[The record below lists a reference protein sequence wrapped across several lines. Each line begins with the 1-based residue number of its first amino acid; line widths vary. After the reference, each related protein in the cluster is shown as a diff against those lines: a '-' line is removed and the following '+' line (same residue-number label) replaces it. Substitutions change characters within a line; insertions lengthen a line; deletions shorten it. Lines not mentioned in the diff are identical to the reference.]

1 MFTRNKE
8 LLKWRE
14 PKSILQY
21 AKRHTTRKER
31 WRVYLILA
39 LKTFAKVL
47 LFMIAYWIFVHATRK
62 DNLDLISLVP
72 VWLAIFCTAII
83 MLLTWLQTFVSS
95 YISLKD
101 KELIQV
107 TAGGVTTLR
116 YADMR
121 ASTLKEIFLDEKKI
135 YLLDIELQNGK
146 VAEFEI
152 PVEQV
157 KSAKEILQQHGVVV
171 F

>member
-1 MFTRNKE
+1 
-8 LLKWRE
+8 
-14 PKSILQY
+14 
-21 AKRHTTRKER
+21 
-31 WRVYLILA
+31 
-39 LKTFAKVL
+39 
-47 LFMIAYWIFVHATRK
+47 
-62 DNLDLISLVP
+62 
-72 VWLAIFCTAII
+72 
-83 MLLTWLQTFVSS
+83 
-95 YISLKD
+95 LKD